1 MGLVIVEVSTQL
13 YPSALPKPDEIGN
26 LLMPVCI
33 FATHVEYSSLR
44 MEPQYMIL
52 WRNHPVVT
60 RSYKGLRA
68 TDRQEK
74 RRILRLSENSTRWI
88 VAFALVYFLPVLTTA
103 QSETAQAVLHMALGR
118 TNAAAVLL
126 DGKDGHLLAVMRP
139 HEAGGAA
146 STPGSTLKPLFLAEA
161 LRAGVIRASSV
172 VSCRRNLRI
181 AGRNLACTHPLDEN
195 AFDAERAL
203 AYSCNSY
210 FANLAKRLSPEQ
222 EVNVLR
228 SYGFG
233 SRTGLF
239 SPESPGSVIRPESED
254 SLQLAVLGLETMSVT
269 PAQLARAY
277 FLLAQRIHETPAV
290 QRGLEESVA
299 YGMAHNAFTS
309 GLAIAGKTGTASDP
323 GQPWTHGWFAG
334 IVSRGQRSMIVVIY
348 APRGNG
354 ADAAQLAHRF
364 FVEWQR
370 AVAR

>member
-1 MGLVIVEVSTQL
+1 V
-13 YPSALPKPDEIGN
+13 AL
-26 LLMPVCI
+26 
-33 FATHVEYSSLR
+33 
-44 MEPQYMIL
+44 
-52 WRNHPVVT
+52 
-60 RSYKGLRA
+60 
-68 TDRQEK
+68 
-74 RRILRLSENSTRWI
+74 
-88 VAFALVYFLPVLTTA
+88 ALISFLPVLTAA
-103 QSETAQAVLHMALGR
+103 QSRDPQIALHRALGQ
-118 TNAAAVLL
+118 TSAVAVLL
-126 DGKDGHLLAVMRP
+126 DGKSGHLLAVERAR
-139 HEAGGAA
+139 EAGEIA
-146 STPGSTLKPLFLAEA
+146 SSPGSTLKPIFLIEA
-161 LRAGVIRASSV
+161 LRAGVIDANSTIL
-172 VSCRRNLRI
+172 CRRNLRI

-195 AFDAERAL
+195 AFDAEKAL

-210 FANLAKRLSPEQ
+210 FANLARHFSPEQ

-228 SYGFG
+228 NYGFG

-277 FLLAQRIHETPAV
+277 FLLAQRIHETLAV
-290 QRGLEESVA
+290 QRGLEDSVA

-323 GQPWTHGWFAG
+323 GQSWTHGWFAG

-348 APRGNG
+348 VPRGNG
-354 ADAAQLAHRF
+354 AYAAQLAHRF